1 MPKLY
6 EYLGITVFFFAGEH
20 LPVHVHGRYDSSET
34 KAEII
39 TANGKIVEIRLC
51 RVAHRR
57 PLSGNVQKHFLEL
70 VSAKVQDILKK
81 WSDVFV
87 LNKVVHPEIITRRIK

>member
-20 LPVHVHGRYDSSET
+20 LPVHVHGRYGSEET

-39 TANGKIVEIRLC
+39 TANGKIIEIRLC
-51 RVAHRR
+51 RVANRR
-57 PLSGNVQKHFLEL
+57 PLSGKARKHFVEL
-70 VSAKVQDILKK
+70 VNAKAQDILKK
-81 WSDVFV
+81 WNDVFV
-87 LNKVVHPEIITRRIK
+87 MNKAVHSEIITRKIK

>member
-6 EYLGITVFFFAGEH
+6 EYFGLVVFFFVGEY
-20 LPVHVHGRYDSSET
+20 LPVHVHGRYGSEET

-39 TANGKIVEIRLC
+39 TADGKIVEIRLC
-51 RVAHRR
+51 RVANRR
-57 PLSGNVQKHFLEL
+57 PLSGKARKHFLEL
-70 VSAKVQDILKK
+70 VNAKADDILKK

-87 LNKVVHPEIITRRIK
+87 LNKVVKPEIITRRIK

>member
-6 EYLGITVFFFAGEH
+6 DYLGISIFFYSGEH
-20 LPVHVHGRYDSSET
+20 LPVHVHGRHGDDET

-39 TANGKIVEIRLC
+39 TSDGKIVAIRF
-51 RVAHRR
+51 RKVPNRR
-57 PLSGNVQKHFLEL
+57 PLSGTARTHFTQF
-70 VSAKVQDILKK
+70 VKAKAQDILQK

-87 LNKVVHPEIITRRIK
+87 MNRVIKTEIITRKIR

>member
-6 EYLGITVFFFAGEH
+6 DYLGISIFFYSGEH
-20 LPVHVHGRYDSSET
+20 LPVHVHGRYGDDET

-39 TANGKIVEIRLC
+39 TAGGKIVAIRFR
-51 RVAHRR
+51 RVSNRR
-57 PLSGNVQKHFLEL
+57 PLSGNARTHFTHF
-70 VSAKVQDILKK
+70 VKAKAEDILKK

-87 LNKVVHPEIITRRIK
+87 MNRVIKTEIITRKIR

>member
-20 LPVHVHGRYDSSET
+20 LPVHVHGRYGGEET

-39 TANGKIVEIRLC
+39 TANGKIVAIRLC
-51 RVAHRR
+51 RVADRR
-57 PLSGNVQKHFLEL
+57 PLTGKARKHFLEL
-70 VSAKVQDILKK
+70 VNIKAEDILKK
-81 WSDVFV
+81 WNDVFV
-87 LNKVVHPEIITRRIK
+87 MNKIVHPEIINRRIK

>member
-6 EYLGITVFFFAGEH
+6 EYFGLVVFFFVGEH
-20 LPVHVHGRYDSSET
+20 LPVHVHGRYGSEET

-39 TANGKIVEIRLC
+39 TADGKIVEIRLC
-51 RVAHRR
+51 RVANRR
-57 PLSGNVQKHFLEL
+57 PLSGKARKHFLEL
-70 VSAKVQDILKK
+70 VNAKANDILKK

-87 LNKVVHPEIITRRIK
+87 LNKAVKPEIITRRIK

>member
-20 LPVHVHGRYDSSET
+20 LPVHVHGRYAAEET

-39 TANGKIVEIRLC
+39 TANGKIVAIRLR
-51 RVAHRR
+51 RVVNRR
-57 PLSGNVQKHFLEL
+57 PLTGKAREHFLEL
-70 VSAKVQDILKK
+70 VNAKSEDILKK
-81 WSDVFV
+81 WNDVFV
-87 LNKVVHPEIITRRIK
+87 MNKVVHPEIITRRIK

>member
-6 EYLGITVFFFAGEH
+6 EYFGLVVFFFVGEH
-20 LPVHVHGRYDSSET
+20 LPVHVHGRYGSEET

-39 TANGKIVEIRLC
+39 TADGKIVEIRLR
-51 RVAHRR
+51 RVANRR
-57 PLSGNVQKHFLEL
+57 PLSGKARKHFLEL
-70 VSAKVQDILKK
+70 VNAKADDILKK

-87 LNKVVHPEIITRRIK
+87 LNKVVKPEIITRRIK

>member
-6 EYLGITVFFFAGEH
+6 EYLGITVFFFTGEH
-20 LPVHVHGRYDSSET
+20 LPVHVHGRYGSQET

-51 RVAHRR
+51 RVANRR
-57 PLSGNVQKHFLEL
+57 PLSGKVRKHFLEL
-70 VSAKVQDILKK
+70 VNAKAGDILKK

-87 LNKVVHPEIITRRIK
+87 LNKAISPEIITRRIK

>member
-20 LPVHVHGRYDSSET
+20 LPVHVHGRCGSEES

-51 RVAHRR
+51 RVTNRR
-57 PLSGNVQKHFLEL
+57 PLSGKMRKHFLEL
-70 VSAKVQDILKK
+70 VNAKAEDILRK

-87 LNKVVHPEIITRRIK
+87 LNKAIHAEIITRRIK

>member
-20 LPVHVHGRYDSSET
+20 LPVHVHGRYGELET

-39 TANGKIVEIRLC
+39 TANGKIIEIRLC
-51 RVAHRR
+51 RVANRR
-57 PLSGNVQKHFLEL
+57 PLSGKARKHFVEL
-70 VSAKVQDILKK
+70 VNAKAQDILKK
-81 WSDVFV
+81 WNDVFV
-87 LNKVVHPEIITRRIK
+87 MNKAVHSEIITRKIK

>member
-20 LPVHVHGRYDSSET
+20 LPVHVHGRHGESET

-51 RVAHRR
+51 RVANRR
-57 PLSGNVQKHFLEL
+57 PLSGKVRKHFLEL
-70 VSAKVQDILKK
+70 VNAKAQDILKK

-87 LNKVVHPEIITRRIK
+87 LTKVVHPEIITRRIK